1 MQSGMMT
8 SSGSILINSYLD
20 FNTVLPIIDFID
32 ELKIAPTCNVD
43 SVFDAA
49 RASDKPVSLP
59 TIDLG
64 GVKKA
69 SNMFKNLTISNE
81 VL

>member
-32 ELKIAPTCNVD
+32 ELKIAPGCIVD